1 MSKEEIFN
9 WSEKVKIVPKIPQT
23 LIRRIEFFKLATDEE
38 LFYVQYS
45 NITEGMEILQF
56 EAMGKKNLMKII
68 YIKEFQSGFN
78 VLCSQYGF
86 MNRVFMMRFK
96 TFNKLKYVQKSR
108 LFLFFLQVCCILKS
122 FFFVCVTRKR
132 RDIKMLLCLSDTVR
146 IKFNIVSNND
156 LGGMQKCYFSA
167 LERKYPFWTNLV
179 QKSKI
184 VSLTKICY
192 LV

>member
-1 MSKEEIFN
+1 MVNTWFANHADEKIIGGKALYMSKEEIFN

-68 YIKEFQSGFN
+68 YIKGFQSGFN

-122 FFFVCVTRKR
+122 FF
-132 RDIKMLLCLSDTVR
+132 LSVW
-146 IKFNIVSNND
+146 
-156 LGGMQKCYFSA
+156 
-167 LERKYPFWTNLV
+167 LEREEILKCCCVCRT
-179 QKSKI
+179 Q
-184 VSLTKICY
+184 CG
-192 LV
+192 